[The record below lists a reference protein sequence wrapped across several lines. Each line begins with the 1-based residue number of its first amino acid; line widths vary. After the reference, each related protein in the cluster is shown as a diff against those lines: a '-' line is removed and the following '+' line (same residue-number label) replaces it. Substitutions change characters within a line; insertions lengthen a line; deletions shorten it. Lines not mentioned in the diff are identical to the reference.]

1 MQLCGQVM
9 HGVAPHQLGI
19 RDEFQIIDF
28 AVCAIAVPE
37 DDLVARWDG
46 PVMLLPDLPVQQR
59 PDGRTPSL
67 GIALR
72 PFADLDAPVS
82 LVIREDRTHG
92 PIQQFCRAV

>member
-46 PVMLLPDLPVQQR
+46 PVMLLPDAVMYER
-59 PDGRTPSL
+59 PDIRMPAGRLAIDSFPDFDPQESL
-67 GIALR
+67 GIGDDRAYG
-72 PFADLDAPVS
+72 PPQQ
-82 LVIREDRTHG
+82 LVPAG
-92 PIQQFCRAV
+92 